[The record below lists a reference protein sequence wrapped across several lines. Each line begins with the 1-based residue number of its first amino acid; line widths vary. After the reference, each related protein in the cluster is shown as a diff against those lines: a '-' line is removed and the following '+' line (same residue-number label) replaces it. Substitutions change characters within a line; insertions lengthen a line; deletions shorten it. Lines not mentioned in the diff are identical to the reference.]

1 MRHQLAL
8 TITAFAVAVGG
19 CSSRPRNFAPVLNAA
34 PTDAQAYEAQ
44 WLKCR
49 ELVASGKHNSSG
61 VGASAA
67 GGLAA
72 GAAATTAVGAALPAT
87 YATMGSAMA
96 AGAATIIAAPVGLVL
111 GAYGLSKVKKAKKEK
126 AVKAATADC
135 MASAG
140 YKVDDWRVMSKRE
153 ARTLDAAAK
162 SKAVDAAADA
172 SDAEPTAPTP
182 TH

>member
-1 MRHQLAL
+1 MRNQLTL
-8 TITAFAVAVGG
+8 TIAALAVTLSG
-19 CSSRPRNFAPVLNAA
+19 CSSRPRNFAPVLSAA

-87 YATMGSAMA
+87 YATYGGAAAA
-96 AGAATIIAAPVGLVL
+96 AGATIIAAPIGLII

-126 AVKAATADC
+126 AVKVATADC

-140 YKVDDWRVMSKRE
+140 YQVDKWRVMSKRE

-162 SKAVDAAADA
+162 SKEAAT
-172 SDAEPTAPTP
+172 AEAKPPTP
-182 TH
+182 KPAP